1 MIVRGFRMNTWL
13 CNICYSIL
21 HYFSFNRP
29 SLSVGHD
36 YMKTFPTFCWQ
47 GIFLMIELIK
57 NIEKEKHYENIKKY
71 YYKQKYR
78 KKFCQP
84 FLLLYL
90 LESHIRFSGS
100 ICICQGASND
110 VFVFYDSL
118 QCKLVRSF
126 LFSFVDKK

>member
-36 YMKTFPTFCWQ
+36 YMKTFPTLN
-47 GIFLMIELIK
+47 IFG
-57 NIEKEKHYENIKKY
+57 NVQDYNYEDIKKY